1 MTHSFFGFVPAASLA
16 IGEGLAFFVLLGIL
30 LVFGVVLMNAR
41 RVGQRAYDQALTEHE
56 KRSGFA
62 FIDPTPPAASSPD
75 SARPEDSK
83 SARRLSRR
91 KSLFAPELLRAAL
104 KQAFIMLR
112 PDIQWKNPVMFVVEV
127 GTMLSLIFTI
137 AVPLG
142 YQSRVPLTYL
152 IALDF
157 WLLLTVLFANFASA
171 LAEARG
177 KAQAD
182 ALRKTRQET
191 PAFRLRDDGLLESV
205 ASTALKAGDRVAIE
219 AGQFIPGDGEV
230 IEGVASV
237 DESAITGESAP
248 VIREAGGDRSG
259 VTGGTRVLSDRIVV
273 RITASAGKSFLDR
286 MIALVEGAIRQR
298 TPNEIALSLVLS
310 AFTLIFLIVV
320 AALWPMALHAEHYMQ
335 DYLGSEQSVPS
346 LGTDVPTLVALLVCL
361 IPTTI
366 GALLAAIG
374 IAGMDRA
381 LRANLI
387 AKSGKAVEVAGDVDT
402 LLLDKT
408 GTITMGNRRATQFL
422 PVGDCTAAELGR
434 LAALASVADQ
444 TPEGKSI
451 LELYQRMPDGPRA
464 RLENEIPSDAR
475 FIEFTAQTRMSG
487 IDLPDGRQIRKGAPD
502 TIVRHVQQQKGD
514 VPESVAKQVDAV
526 ASRGAT
532 PLLVCDGARLAGVV
546 VLEDILKPGIRDRF
560 ERLRRMGLR
569 TVMVTGDNPLTA
581 KAIAEQAGVDDYIAQ
596 ATPEAKLAY
605 IRREQAAGKLVAMMG
620 DGTNDAPAL
629 AQADVGVAMNS
640 GTQAAKEAGNMVD
653 LDSDPTKLIETVEIG
668 KQLLMTRG
676 ALTTFSIANDLAK
689 YFAIVPA
696 LFAATLPWLRS
707 FDIMRLHSATS
718 AILSAVIFNAIIIP
732 LLIPIALKGV
742 KYRPVGADALLR
754 RNLLIWGLGGVIV
767 PFIGIKAID
776 VILVALHLTS

>member
-1 MTHSFFGFVPAASLA
+1 MPLSTLPSQPPVRAPNPTEPARDDLK
-16 IGEGLAFFVLLGIL
+16 L
-30 LVFGVVLMNAR
+30 AR
-41 RVGQRAYDQALTEHE
+41 RE
-56 KRSGFA
+56 
-62 FIDPTPPAASSPD
+62 
-75 SARPEDSK
+75 
-83 SARRLSRR
+83 SRR
-91 KSLFAPELLRAAL
+91 YGLFAPQLLKAAFG
-104 KQAFIMLR
+104 QSFVMLR

-127 GTMLSLIFTI
+127 GTVLSMIFTV
-137 AVPLG
+137 ARLFG
-142 YQSRVPLTYL
+142 YQSQVPLSYL

-157 WLLLTVLFANFASA
+157 WLLLTVLFANFATA

-182 ALRKTRQET
+182 SLRKTRQET
-191 PAFRLRDDGLLESV
+191 PAFWLRNYE
-205 ASTALKAGDRVAIE
+205 AGKRYLQGPDRVAEDGLHKTVSTLLKADDVVVIE
-219 AGQFIPGDGEV
+219 AGQVIPGDGEIV
-230 IEGVASV
+230 EGVASV

-259 VTGGTRVLSDRIVV
+259 VTGGTRVLSDRILV
-273 RITASAGKSFLDR
+273 RITAGAGRSFLDR

-310 AFTLIFLIVV
+310 AFTLIFLIVT
-320 AALWPMALHAEHYMQ
+320 AALWPMALNAEIYMQ
-335 DYLGSEQSVPS
+335 SYLGLAEPVKS

-381 LRANLI
+381 LRANIL
-387 AKSGKAVEVAGDVDT
+387 AKSGKAVEVAGDIDT

-408 GTITMGNRRATQFL
+408 GTITVGNRRATQFV
-422 PVGDCTAAELGR
+422 PTNGYSADELGR
-434 LAALASVADQ
+434 LAALSSVADQ

-451 LELYQRMPDGPRA
+451 VELFQKALAEGSGSSRGGSSIDTLVPQG
-464 RLENEIPSDAR
+464 SR
-475 FIEFTAQTRMSG
+475 FVEFTAQTRMSG
-487 IDLPDGRQIRKGAPD
+487 LDLPDGRKIRKGAPD
-502 TIVRHVQQQKGD
+502 AIIRHVQEGKGHL
-514 VPESVAKQVDAV
+514 PERLQAQVDEV

-532 PLLVCDGARLAGVV
+532 PLLVCEGTKMAGLV
-546 VLEDILKPGIRDRF
+546 VLEDILKPGMKDRF

-569 TVMVTGDNPLTA
+569 TVMVTGDNQLTA
-581 KAIAEQAGVDDYIAQ
+581 KAIAEQAGVDDFIAQ

-605 IRREQAAGKLVAMMG
+605 IRKEQASGKLVAMMG

-653 LDSDPTKLIETVEIG
+653 LDSDPTKLIEVVEIG

-696 LFAATLPWLRS
+696 LFAGTLPWLKP
-707 FDIMRLHSATS
+707 FDVMHLHSATS

-742 KYRPVGADALLR
+742 TYRPVGADALLR
-754 RNLLIWGLGGVIV
+754 RNLLIWGLGGVIL
-767 PFIGIKAID
+767 PFIGIKLID
-776 VILVALHLTS
+776 VTLVALHLIA